1 MGGVG
6 VLTFKVI
13 LYLMINRKIS
23 VSDASL
29 AQSERGSSNLNS
41 AVVMIRDGF
50 LWLTAVQI
58 LGAAILFFAF
68 YFTAPNPNTNYI
80 YNGEQQVLN
89 LTSPYHNFVRSL
101 WFCIFH
107 STSAIN
113 NAGFDIVSSGSLQP
127 YNHTGNVSYLIQ
139 ITFLVE

>member
-13 LYLMINRKIS
+13 LYLMINKKIS

-50 LWLTAVQI
+50 L
-58 LGAAILFFAF
+58 
-68 YFTAPNPNTNYI
+68 
-80 YNGEQQVLN
+80 
-89 LTSPYHNFVRSL
+89 
-101 WFCIFH
+101 
-107 STSAIN
+107 
-113 NAGFDIVSSGSLQP
+113 
-127 YNHTGNVSYLIQ
+127 
-139 ITFLVE
+139 